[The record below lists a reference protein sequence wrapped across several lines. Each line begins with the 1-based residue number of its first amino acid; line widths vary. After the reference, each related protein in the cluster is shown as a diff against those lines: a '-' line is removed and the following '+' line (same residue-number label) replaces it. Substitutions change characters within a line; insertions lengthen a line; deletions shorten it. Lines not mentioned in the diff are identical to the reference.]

1 MIVYADRQ
9 IDNESQCPTLT
20 SGSDD
25 FDSEKE
31 DSSATQAIPESLG
44 RCTEVIESLQQ
55 PHTPPT
61 AKSEHICL
69 KASASATS
77 GSVQTDD
84 DGCPS
89 VIDDDS
95 SQDEDR
101 GGSLATILRTAY
113 KDDPEFAE
121 KLVASVQ
128 QLPVRERR
136 FLEAPG
142 DFIPGSTSPIDDSVT
157 ETDEFSDAEA
167 SESVCHGTPH
177 TDGHSRRHCNDSEE
191 TPTSSQSA
199 NCGKGASSAGPGKPG
214 NTDGTYRNKR
224 QKQSRKGKEKAD
236 NSEDE
241 DEDDGPSPET
251 SKNRKKPADDLPWS
265 CPYTWNI
272 SGSKKDTMSST
283 CYPKYKK
290 RTRCKWKNH
299 LEFVHTDRGKGGS
312 PEYIMKPEQWSDI
325 LTAIDQADDKRPQLP
340 KLRLDLA
347 ERLWKKVYTILF
359 PNSDPPDHPFEVYVS
374 IEAIGATIT
383 SHAMK
388 VIDKIVSVNALES
401 VNENPHP
408 TGEASAAELL
418 PPPASSIW
426 AMFEKAITISTQ
438 TALRDSLPYL
448 AETAHTG
455 ETSASTDTSARAE
468 GDLQPGPKML
478 EDKFTVSGETTKVI
492 LMLKRLADG
501 PGQEPSHDVR
511 IVYSPLP
518 HYPCPD
524 K

>member
-1 MIVYADRQ
+1 MSQIVRYCQYAVSSQ
-9 IDNESQCPTLT
+9 VESYLHQPIKDDPIGCVLQHIVVNQDDHVTKT
-20 SGSDD
+20 IASGPHVQGVDPYP
-25 FDSEKE
+25 ERGI
-31 DSSATQAIPESLG
+31 TQVIPAQ
-44 RCTEVIESLQQ
+44 R
-55 PHTPPT
+55 H
-61 AKSEHICL
+61 
-69 KASASATS
+69 
-77 GSVQTDD
+77 
-84 DGCPS
+84 
-89 VIDDDS
+89 DDS

-359 PNSDPPDHPFEVYVS
+359 PNSDPPDHPS
-374 IEAIGATIT
+374 IGATIT

-418 PPPASSIW
+418 TPPASSIW

-455 ETSASTDTSARAE
+455 ETSASTDTFGEGGRRLTTRAKDA
-468 GDLQPGPKML
+468 GGQIHSIGGNNKSHPHAQKTGRWTWPGAI
-478 EDKFTVSGETTKVI
+478 S
-492 LMLKRLADG
+492 
-501 PGQEPSHDVR
+501 
-511 IVYSPLP
+511 
-518 HYPCPD
+518 
-524 K
+524 